1 MQTQTADSLDPH
13 NNPETPGEP
22 TTDTDASRASLS
34 VVEPES
40 EDYASDNT
48 DGSADTLSEPEP
60 EFEPQRNKVSLLTLF
75 KETFLLSALTFGGG
89 YVIVA
94 LMRDSFV
101 KKHKWLSEREMLDL
115 IAVAQSAPG
124 PVAVT
129 VSALAGYRLAGLRG
143 AATAIFATVL
153 PPMLVLSIISLAYTQ
168 FKENRVLQLIL
179 RGMRAGVAA
188 VVLAAVA
195 GLTGKNIK
203 KNDYFAI
210 SIALLAFASLVV
222 FDINVMFVILAALF
236 IGIARMLLRSKFG
249 RNSRT
254 DNGGEES

>member
-1 MQTQTADSLDPH
+1 MQTQTADSSDQH

-22 TTDTDASRASLS
+22 TNDTDASRASLS
-34 VVEPES
+34 EVESKSES
-40 EDYASDNT
+40 
-48 DGSADTLSEPEP
+48 
-60 EFEPQRNKVSLLTLF
+60 QRAKVSLLTLF